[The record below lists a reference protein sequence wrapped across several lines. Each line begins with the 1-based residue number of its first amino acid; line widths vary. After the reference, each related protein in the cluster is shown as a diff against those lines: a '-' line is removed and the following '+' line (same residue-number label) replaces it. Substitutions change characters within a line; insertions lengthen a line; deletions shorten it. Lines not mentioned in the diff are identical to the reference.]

1 MIKNENTRGHLLAL
15 ITIIIWGTTFISTK
29 VLLEEFSPV
38 EILFFRFII
47 GYFVLLVAYPKKLK
61 LIDRKQEWY
70 FIFAGITGVTLYFLL
85 ENIALTYTLASNV
98 GVIVSINS
106 FFTALLAHFFLKKEK
121 LEPRFFKGFA
131 VAMIGILLINFNSS
145 KVLMLNPLGDI
156 LAVFAA
162 IVWAVYSTLIKKIS
176 EFKYNIILV
185 TRKVFFYGIIFMMP
199 ALFIYDLKINLNRFS
214 ELNNLLNILFLGIG
228 ASALCFGTWN
238 YCVKVLGVVKTS
250 VYIYLVHIVTL
261 LTSAIILKEKI
272 TFLSL
277 LGTIITLGGLVILE
291 KKDRNMPLDEKV
303 SEA

>member
-29 VLLEEFSPV
+29 VLLKEFSPV

-47 GYFVLLVAYPKKLK
+47 GYFVLLVAYPKKFK
-61 LIDRKQEWY
+61 LTDKKQEWY

-98 GVIVSINS
+98 GVIVSINP
-106 FFTALLAHFFLKKEK
+106 FFTALFAHFFLKKEK
-121 LEPRFFKGFA
+121 LESRFFKGFL

-176 EFKYNIILV
+176 EFKYNMILV
-185 TRKVFFYGIIFMMP
+185 TRKVFFYGIIFMIP
-199 ALFIYDLKINLNRFS
+199 ALFIYDFKINLNRFS

-250 VYIYLVHIVTL
+250 VYIYLVPIVTL

-291 KKDRNMPLDEKV
+291 KKDRKIPLAEKV
-303 SEA
+303 SEV